1 MRINN
6 HISCLSNSFNSNPFY
21 IKIKYTSH
29 KMASP
34 PRPTKQDKNLKQ
46 NPTTDNTQQNART
59 TRPLKMGTTRQSS
72 KQQTPQ
78 YTRR

>member
-1 MRINN
+1 
-6 HISCLSNSFNSNPFY
+6 
-21 IKIKYTSH
+21 
-29 KMASP
+29 MASP